1 MADIINTDNGSVAAG
16 KVNDKL
22 ATAIT
27 ESDHANVWASKV
39 NAATEDG
46 LITEQDTASSFA
58 AKVNAFDPTPPTP
71 SVYDLRVC
79 QYNIGHFNM
88 GTSSGASCNIKESNT
103 DGYPTST
110 SRKYSTQLQRWK
122 SRISGIGADI
132 IGAPEWNNNFGYNG
146 NNELV
151 STVASGIFADYI
163 PSEYTTAEQIAKRI
177 SVGKNAEASWWINTL
192 VSKYDMSDAADTNSL
207 VSSSSAYVR
216 HATITVKGKQVKIG
230 VTHLNWNNPRG
241 ATTDPDY
248 TTNATNSYNL
258 RQAEIKALVRLLNN
272 WLDNYDHVI
281 LFGDFNT
288 EGPVYG
294 PNVSYDPSVRD
305 YAAGLA
311 EFDPFID
318 GCTVDGVAYGG
329 GFTLANSNSR
339 PLLTSPA
346 TNSRPDLSG
355 RPQVPYCYLDNI
367 IVKGFTMSNVQV
379 IDDGTLTDHCAVVAD
394 LTLIDNE

>member
-1 MADIINTDNGSVAAG
+1 MIEQTSYASAVAGELELTSSAYAGDVAGGVSLTSSAYGVDVANAINGG
-16 KVNDKL
+16 
-22 ATAIT
+22 
-27 ESDHANVWASKV
+27 
-39 NAATEDG
+39 
-46 LITEQDTASSFA
+46 
-58 AKVNAFDPTPPTP
+58 TPIVTR
-71 SVYDLRVC
+71 DLRVC

-88 GTSSGASCNIKESNT
+88 GTSSGNSCNIKESNT

-122 SRISGIGADI
+122 SRISGINGINADI
-132 IGAPEWNNNFGYNG
+132 IGMPEWNNNFGYDA

-151 STVASGIFADYI
+151 STVASGIFNDYI

-177 SVGKNAEASWWINTL
+177 SVGKNADSSWWINTL
-192 VSKYDMSDAADTNSL
+192 VSKYDMSDAADTNNL
-207 VSSSSAYVR
+207 VSSSAAYVR

-230 VTHLNWNNPRG
+230 VTHLNWNNNRG
-241 ATTDPDY
+241 AQTDPDY
-248 TTNATNSYNL
+248 TTNATNSYNS
-258 RQAEIKALVRLLNN
+258 RQKEIKALVKLLNG
-272 WLDNYDHVI
+272 WLENYDHVI

-294 PNVSYDPSVRD
+294 PDVSYDPSVRD

-311 EFDPFID
+311 EFDPFIE
-318 GCTVDGVAYGG
+318 GCVVDGLTYNG
-329 GFTLANSNSR
+329 GFTLANSEDR
-339 PLLTSPA
+339 PLLTSIA
-346 TNSRPDLSG
+346 TNSRPDLPS

-379 IDDGTLTDHCAVVAD
+379 IDDGTLTDHCAVVCD